1 MSVFTPKIKLAFVSS
16 QDKIEKW
23 SDPINDNFIILD
35 ALGAEILAAMTPY
48 GSLREAIEKNA
59 GTNVDATKIFFP
71 DGISLPDVADGIKR
85 PITSV
90 IQQLANNKM
99 SIFNP
104 TVGTGQ
110 MTLLAGNA
118 TTPSL
123 KFGDVFSVYIDTDKL
138 VLAKSGVKAVQV
150 TATGLEVEETQE
162 FVDKQVV
169 NFAFLRDKGLQA
181 HWAGAGLKF
190 TGSPTQYL
198 EVIGNNAK
206 AIRVDPTNGVEMF
219 WDTLSSDTL
228 VKLDKLMVIQDPVS
242 KQFKTVTKEQLFG
255 NVIKKNYQGQ
265 YDPVTGFVTGDP
277 LNTVLN
283 PAGPAVVDGEHKGN
297 VSYIISKNGV
307 FKGKNV
313 YAGQEVYW
321 NVEQSSWMLKA
332 EYVRLTSFTG
342 ANGTTYTGDYLAAF
356 GQYVAAMIQL
366 DPQGMQDVAPTSQ
379 SVQQGISDLASN
391 KFSKA
396 GGTLTGTVTA
406 RDIVLQTGYQITIPD
421 LPTVATDGTNKKYV
435 DDKFALKNGDSSLTF
450 QVSSPVANADAV
462 NLSYFNS
469 SLGTALNDYYT
480 KTVSDGRFAALAG
493 LSTQQFNV
501 AAPTTNNHAVTL
513 KFANDKYAL
522 KQGDNTLV
530 FKAAVPIADD
540 DVVTK
545 KYMEENVI
553 TGQSAGKGLKFTPN
567 AGQTPTLDVDIVQ
580 NRGLGFDTTDAAGKL
595 ILDYENLTQ
604 VPAIRSTDMVMIYD
618 SVSQDIIKISKNDF
632 LGTLAQSIRLR
643 GSWNPNTN
651 VVNGDL
657 LNETLVA
664 GQIAIQIYA
673 QASPYPKGSFVYYAP
688 VQPTWNLAN
697 SYLKGD
703 KVTKSGQDYIA
714 NDDIPANTP
723 FVEGTTGATWSS
735 IDLYA
740 TYKSQVVTT
749 AGPFNPTEWTK
760 VSYEGKGPVGLFGD
774 DTTGFAYSIQADKTG
789 YDLNDDG
796 VLVDM
801 LAGDQVVWTGSAWIL
816 VPDAQA
822 VKSVFGRTGVV
833 IAANGDYNA
842 GQITYT
848 RASGKKDIAGSQNT
862 VLLAL
867 NDLDDKKVSLS
878 LNQTIAG
885 NKTFSGSTSFNTAPK
900 VPQMPLTP
908 ANDDLVTKA
917 YVVAQLAAGDY
928 VTRTYTATGASPV
941 NWNLGGSL
949 VLLNDSDLQVTN
961 SGQIALIGSGQ
972 SFDTASTLS
981 ILNDSVLNIGT
992 TGTAVGFANI
1002 VHNKGTYNLK
1012 VDARINASGKINILY
1027 TPSDAD
1033 DAVPKGYVD
1042 NLVTTQ
1048 AANSYTKTEQDAK
1061 YYLLTG
1067 GDVNGWGS
1075 FKGDPLSGYA
1085 LTLYDTPGTART
1097 DMLTNDNDSFSIFN
1111 GSGKAVIQTEG
1122 LSVALGDQ
1130 SRKITLEGYS
1140 QMRRGGQINAGAHI
1154 TTTGTL
1160 NGASDYNAAFGSKVI
1175 GGQLKSGLWAHRV
1188 NPASLID
1195 GTSLGESVTMLAD
1208 NGGWSFTGN
1217 KVTFS
1222 TTDGAH
1228 CSIVPTA
1235 DTHLVNKKFL
1245 DGKLILDSGPADGKQ
1260 YVRKN
1265 GAWSEIIVP
1274 TPLYWSL
1281 PDLPQ
1286 KLKDIVGSAS
1296 SDNDATIQHFYAG
1309 LKVYGGTSGAAN
1321 MLEIMKGVR
1330 GGATSVV
1337 GAFRYSNSR
1346 IYLSSNEGFHLNAT
1360 TFQDVSAGTIMT
1372 ISGATGTNIQSSQV
1386 GGGVNINN
1394 FASTLVGTTNTVIT
1408 LKGGNGGTDKRLL
1421 KLQGDVTQGDLEFNP
1436 GTTLFDG
1443 LSGRQ
1448 IQLIPNGQATDALYH
1463 DMSNGRWNFRKT
1475 PRMATDALNVTPTQP
1490 EEFITKKHLD
1500 SVTESL
1506 VIAAGLEGQVYT
1518 MGATAWSGK
1527 FPQYMGAVKE
1537 VDSKNKIKIDDD
1549 VTNNAGKVLI
1559 QGSSELMGTSTSA
1572 KDIDVIIEGTGA
1584 EVYSE
1589 SRHIKIQN
1597 KSKLGSIQ
1605 VLGKDAVTIDTTGA
1619 ASFSGLNTEIKCTG
1633 SISASQALSLQS
1645 EYFYI
1650 KNKDDTAR
1658 FRISTETGSYYTNAS
1673 LPQITKGLMCFAPNA
1688 AQNPAW
1694 TCLGSPSFAG
1704 NLAWDE
1710 LNLVG
1715 LKANS
1720 SGISISAQPD
1730 FEWGDAQVP
1739 ESTRRANRTGKIEL
1753 VIPKL
1758 GTATANKGNNNGIFL
1773 TTQNTNGQISLDQ
1786 SGNGGFITLK
1796 AGLNTYSSMAHGT
1809 AASANNGIE
1818 VASGNYFRVKAAGD
1832 LNMSGNTGLQIGI
1845 SNGTSGWQGLY
1856 LSKTSAPNDCFRGFN
1871 PTQGSNIIVRPQQ
1884 STTYD
1889 GNCTQLGAPQAA
1901 QMRFAGL
1908 FVRGLDIGEGGSLTT
1923 TSAENGRGI
1932 AMVGATPKWAAAQ
1945 ASAVSDHYPRGG
1957 ILIGIRGDGAETSS
1971 DARRI
1976 QILNESNNGR
1986 IDIYAQPNVANGNT
2000 STINIIQGKGA
2011 SGSPNP
2017 GIRIAGS
2024 GLVEIASANSN
2035 VTVQAQAAGSSFAVN
2050 VGSEVQPQILVTKTT
2065 TTIRNLAFANV
2076 QATDKGN
2083 IGTLAPFGCD
2093 ITPGLFTGQQNRVAG
2108 YHATATSTAAGF
2120 APHSSVK
2127 YSHNGGAT
2135 GSYSWGVENIGA
2147 ASPGRFAFHHVSS
2160 DGANESK
2167 MTWDGQSNML
2177 VVKDIVTTGGL
2188 TVSGNLSANVANIGT
2203 GGFASTGP
2211 AIISNANPVVRLA
2224 PTSAKTAFLQN
2235 QGNAFQILR
2244 SAGNNGAT
2252 NDAGPN
2258 SRHPMVLNLDTGDV
2272 TFSGNITAYSDARLK
2287 KEVKDLGYGLDEI
2300 LKLRPVS
2307 FKRIGEDTDRTE
2319 MGFIAQEVREVMPEI
2334 VIEAQ
2339 DEEKTLTMTYDKM
2352 VAPLVKAIQEQQDM
2366 INKLMSRVEELEKGG
2381 V

>member
-228 VKLDKLMVIQDPVS
+228 VKLGNLMVIQDPVS

-255 NVIKKNYQGQ
+255 NVIKKNYQGK

-356 GQYVAAMIQL
+356 GQYVASMIQL

-501 AAPTTNNHAVTL
+501 AAPTTDNHAVTL

-580 NRGLGFDTTDAAGKL
+580 NRGLGFDTTDEAGKL

-664 GQIAIQIYA
+664 GQIAIQIYT
-673 QASPYPKGSFVYYAP
+673 QSSPYPKGSFVYYAP

-703 KVTKSGQDYIA
+703 KVTNSGQDYIA

-723 FVEGTTGATWSS
+723 FIEGTTGATWSS

-848 RASGKKDIAGSQNT
+848 RASDKKDIAGSQNT

-917 YVVAQLAAGDY
+917 YVVAALAAGDY

-949 VLLNDSDLQVTN
+949 VLLNNSDLQVTN
-961 SGQIALIGSGQ
+961 SGQIALIGSEQ

-1048 AANSYTKTEQDAK
+1048 AAKSYTKTEQDAK

-1075 FKGDPLSGYA
+1075 FKGNPLNGYA

-1296 SDNDATIQHFYAG
+1296 SDNDATTQHFYAG
-1309 LKVYGGTSGAAN
+1309 LKVYGGTSGGAN

-1330 GGATSVV
+1330 GGATSAV
-1337 GAFRYSNSR
+1337 GAFRYANSR
-1346 IYLSSNEGFHLNAT
+1346 IYLSSNEGFHFNAT
-1360 TFQDVSAGTIMT
+1360 TFQNVQAGTIMT

-1475 PRMATDALNVTPTQP
+1475 PRMASDALNVTPTQP

-1500 SVTESL
+1500 ATAASIRV
-1506 VIAAGLEGQVYT
+1506 AAGLEGQVYT
-1518 MGATAWSGK
+1518 MGASAWSGK
-1527 FPQYMGAVKE
+1527 FPQYLGAVKE
-1537 VDSKNKIKIDDD
+1537 ASAKNKIKIDDD
-1549 VTNNAGKVLI
+1549 TAGGKILI
-1559 QGSSELMGTSTSA
+1559 QATSIGASDSNTGKNIEMFIDGNGQESQFTSNNISIWNKSKFGNIILNTQGNNQDLLLEGAYTITQQAPEVRLYNNSNAIPMILRSKTFQFGFTGSSEAIRLDYNTAAYSSLAQVTHVVQFTGNSTDGNLWKTIGKPSVYWDELYTRGVASEHATGVTLSAIPNIEWSDTSVTTNQKRTNRNGVIKLYVPKVGTASA
-1572 KDIDVIIEGTGA
+1572 
-1584 EVYSE
+1584 
-1589 SRHIKIQN
+1589 
-1597 KSKLGSIQ
+1597 
-1605 VLGKDAVTIDTTGA
+1605 GA
-1619 ASFSGLNTEIKCTG
+1619 ARNNGIVLLTENDNGGIY
-1633 SISASQALSLQS
+1633 LQS
-1645 EYFYI
+1645 E
-1650 KNKDDTAR
+1650 
-1658 FRISTETGSYYTNAS
+1658 GSSGGNVTVQA
-1673 LPQITKGLMCFAPNA
+1673 GPNA
-1688 AQNPAW
+1688 YASIAAGQIAN
-1694 TCLGSPSFAG
+1694 AG
-1704 NLAWDE
+1704 NSITFAS
-1710 LNLVG
+1710 G
-1715 LKANS
+1715 GSFGIKAASNIDILS
-1720 SGISISAQPD
+1720 NANIALHIQNGAGSRSGIQ
-1730 FEWGDAQVP
+1730 
-1739 ESTRRANRTGKIEL
+1739 
-1753 VIPKL
+1753 
-1758 GTATANKGNNNGIFL
+1758 
-1773 TTQNTNGQISLDQ
+1773 
-1786 SGNGGFITLK
+1786 
-1796 AGLNTYSSMAHGT
+1796 
-1809 AASANNGIE
+1809 
-1818 VASGNYFRVKAAGD
+1818 
-1832 LNMSGNTGLQIGI
+1832 
-1845 SNGTSGWQGLY
+1845 

-1884 STTYD
+1884 PTTYD
-1889 GNCTQLGAPQAA
+1889 GNCTQLGAPQEA

-1923 TSAENGRGI
+1923 TDAENGRGI

-1945 ASAVSDHYPRGG
+1945 SSAVSDNYPRGG

-1976 QILNESNNGR
+1976 QVINESNNGR
-1986 IDIYAQPNVANGNT
+1986 IDIYAQPNIANGNN
-2000 STINIIQGKGA
+2000 STINIIQGKSAA
-2011 SGSPNP
+2011 SSPNA

-2024 GLVEIASANSN
+2024 SLVEIASANSN
-2035 VTVQAQAAGSSFAVN
+2035 VTIQAQAAGSSFAVN
-2050 VGSEVQPQILVTKTT
+2050 VGSEAQPQILVTKTT
-2065 TTIRNLAFANV
+2065 TTIRNLQLGNVAATLQGNTGNVASFSADVVGGAFAS
-2076 QATDKGN
+2076 QFARK
-2083 IGTLAPFGCD
+2083 A
-2093 ITPGLFTGQQNRVAG
+2093 A
-2108 YHATATSTAAGF
+2108 YHAEIVTTGSQY
-2120 APHSSVK
+2120 APHSTMR
-2127 YSHNGGAT
+2127 YSHNGSFAGQYSLGVLNTNTANPGQFVIHHIDSVGGNARQMTWSPSSGTLYSDVISTSSVTAT
-2135 GSYSWGVENIGA
+2135 GAISGLSLQA
-2147 ASPGRFAFHHVSS
+2147 
-2160 DGANESK
+2160 
-2167 MTWDGQSNML
+2167 
-2177 VVKDIVTTGGL
+2177 GG
-2188 TVSGNLSANVANIGT
+2188 SGIT
-2203 GGFASTGP
+2203 STGTVQINNSTP
-2211 AIISNANPVVRLA
+2211 TLWFQDTDHKSAAIHVNANLCY
-2224 PTSAKTAFLQN
+2224 
-2235 QGNAFQILR
+2235 ILR
-2244 SAGNNGAT
+2244 SAAANGNSWDT
-2252 NDAGPN
+2252 GPN
-2258 SRHPMVLNLDTGDV
+2258 GRHPMTLSLDTGDV
-2272 TFSGNITAYSDARLK
+2272 VFSGNVTAYSDIRLK
-2287 KEVKDLGYGLDEI
+2287 RDVQDLSYGLKEI
-2300 LKLRPVS
+2300 MKLRPIS
-2307 FKRIGEDTDRTE
+2307 YKRVGTDTDRLE
-2319 MGFIAQEVREVMPEI
+2319 VGFIAQEVRDVIPEI
-2334 VIEAQ
+2334 VHEQQ
-2339 DEEKTLTMTYDKM
+2339 DDQKTLTMSYDKM
-2352 VAPLVKAIQEQQDM
+2352 VAPLVRAIQEQQDM

>member
-228 VKLDKLMVIQDPVS
+228 VKLDNLMVIQDPVS
-242 KQFKTVTKEQLFG
+242 KQFKTVTKNQLFG
-255 NVIKKNYQGQ
+255 NVIKKNYQGK

-297 VSYIISKNGV
+297 VSYIISRNGV
-307 FKGKNV
+307 FNGKNV

-356 GQYVAAMIQL
+356 GQYVASMIQL

-480 KTVSDGRFAALAG
+480 KTVSDGRFAAMAG

-917 YVVAQLAAGDY
+917 YVVAKLAAGDY

-961 SGQIALIGSGQ
+961 SGQIALIGSEQ

-1002 VHNKGTYNLK
+1002 VHNKGAYNLK

-1075 FKGDPLSGYA
+1075 FKATATEQFGLQVKNQDGTGAIKFTCIGNTNGGMYSGDGNPIIRNLFGNIIVGNSLGSVDMEGFQIFK
-1085 LTLYDTPGTART
+1085 LGMSLYPGKI
-1097 DMLTNDNDSFSIFN
+1097 L
-1111 GSGKAVIQTEG
+1111 QTTSS
-1122 LSVALGDQ
+1122 LSVVGDTRIALQD
-1130 SRKITLEGYS
+1130 
-1140 QMRRGGQINAGAHI
+1140 
-1154 TTTGTL
+1154 
-1160 NGASDYNAAFGSKVI
+1160 KVI
-1175 GGQLKSGLWAHRV
+1175 GGKVYAGLWGHTLF
-1188 NPASLID
+1188 PD
-1195 GTSLGESVTMLAD
+1195 GTKTSSDLDETNSLLLNSNIWEIKGKRFV
-1208 NGGWSFTGN
+1208 
-1217 KVTFS
+1217 VS
-1222 TTDGAH
+1222 TTEGAH

-1286 KLKDIVGSAS
+1286 QLKDIVLDSAS
-1296 SDNDATIQHFYAG
+1296 SLVDTGQQHFYKTVSTYSGNISKNAIEVYTGNRTVPGQRVLEIRSGGANSGEIRAWAG
-1309 LKVYGGTSGAAN
+1309 LNILTSQVATGNLKLWSLNSASDIE
-1321 MLEIMKGVR
+1321 LVSTRDIFFEV
-1330 GGATSVV
+1330 GGASGDITLN
-1337 GAFRYSNSR
+1337 RSNGD
-1346 IYLSSNEGFHLNAT
+1346 I
-1360 TFQDVSAGTIMT
+1360 
-1372 ISGATGTNIQSSQV
+1372 
-1386 GGGVNINN
+1386 
-1394 FASTLVGTTNTVIT
+1394 VGTRNTNIT
-1408 LKGGNGGTDKRLL
+1408 LKGGNGGTDKRTFRLVSA
-1421 KLQGDVTQGDLEFNP
+1421 DVNSGQLT
-1436 GTTLFDG
+1436 FDPG
-1443 LSGRQ
+1443 LSRLDGSVSKQ
-1448 IQLIPNGQATDALYH
+1448 IQLIPNGDVASALYH
-1463 DMSNGRWNFRKT
+1463 DTGTTRWTFRKL
-1475 PRMATDALNVTPTQP
+1475 PRMATNALNVTPTQP

-1500 SVTESL
+1500 ATVASISV
-1506 VIAAGLEGQVYT
+1506 AAGLEGQVYT

-1527 FPQYMGAVKE
+1527 YPVYMGSVKE
-1537 VDSKNKIKIDDD
+1537 ASAKNKIKIDDD
-1549 VTNNAGKVLI
+1549 TAGGKILI
-1559 QGSSELMGTSTSA
+1559 QATSIGASDSNTGKNIEMFIDGNGQESQFTSNNISIWNES
-1572 KDIDVIIEGTGA
+1572 KFGDIT
-1584 EVYSE
+1584 
-1589 SRHIKIQN
+1589 
-1597 KSKLGSIQ
+1597 
-1605 VLGKDAVTIDTTGA
+1605 
-1619 ASFSGLNTEIKCTG
+1619 LNAQG
-1633 SISASQALSLQS
+1633 ASQDLMLSGANTITQQAQQIRLYS
-1645 EYFYI
+1645 
-1650 KNKDDTAR
+1650 N
-1658 FRISTETGSYYTNAS
+1658 SAS
-1673 LPQITKGLMCFAPNA
+1673 LPVMIRQNA
-1688 AQNPAW
+1688 VQFGQTLSSESVRFDYATYVTGGMPQL
-1694 TCLGSPSFAG
+1694 THMIEFAG
-1704 NLAWDE
+1704 TSSDGNLWKKIGTVATKWDE
-1710 LNLVG
+1710 LFVRGLESEHLTG
-1715 LKANS
+1715 ITLKAIPN
-1720 SGISISAQPD
+1720 I
-1730 FEWGDAQVP
+1730 EWSHQSVTADQKRLNRNGVIKLHVP
-1739 ESTRRANRTGKIEL
+1739 KVGS
-1753 VIPKL
+1753 
-1758 GTATANKGNNNGIFL
+1758 ATAAKGADNGIFL
-1773 TTQNTNGQISLDQ
+1773 RTDNDNGQINLLSKGTTGSITISAGQDDAADLNYNSPQ
-1786 SGNGGFITLK
+1786 RSGVALTVVSGNTTLLGSAGKMYIRGNGGITFEMNHTNNYGGFSLEK
-1796 AGLNTYSSMAHGT
+1796 VTSTQDNFNGSSPATG
-1809 AASANNGIE
+1809 ANLALIP
-1818 VASGNYFRVKAAGD
+1818 Y
-1832 LNMSGNTGLQIGI
+1832 MI
-1845 SNGTSGWQGLY
+1845 
-1856 LSKTSAPNDCFRGFN
+1856 
-1871 PTQGSNIIVRPQQ
+1871 
-1884 STTYD
+1884 STT
-1889 GNCTQLGAPQAA
+1889 NRVQLGIPTLSGA
-1901 QMRFAGL
+1901 FGGL
-1908 FVRGLDIGEGGSLTT
+1908 FVRGLHVGEG
-1923 TSAENGRGI
+1923 TSGLSVSGAASNRGI
-1932 AMVGATPKWAAAQ
+1932 AMVTATPSWR
-1945 ASAVSDHYPRGG
+1945 AVNSGTKDNYPNGG
-1957 ILIGIRGDGAETSS
+1957 ILIGVEGNGAETAS
-1971 DARRI
+1971 DARNV
-1976 QILNESNNGR
+1976 QIMNNSTKGR
-1986 IDIYAQPNVANGNT
+1986 IDLLAVPNVADGND

-2050 VGSEVQPQILVTKTT
+2050 VGSEAQPQILVTKTT
-2065 TTIRNLAFANV
+2065 TTIRNL
-2076 QATDKGN
+2076 
-2083 IGTLAPFGCD
+2083 
-2093 ITPGLFTGQQNRVAG
+2093 
-2108 YHATATSTAAGF
+2108 
-2120 APHSSVK
+2120 
-2127 YSHNGGAT
+2127 YS
-2135 GSYSWGVENIGA
+2135 GVI
-2147 ASPGRFAFHHVSS
+2147 
-2160 DGANESK
+2160 
-2167 MTWDGQSNML
+2167 
-2177 VVKDIVTTGGL
+2177 
-2188 TVSGNLSANVANIGT
+2188 
-2203 GGFASTGP
+2203 STGAVQINNSSP
-2211 AIISNANPVVRLA
+2211 TLWLQDTDHKSAAIHVNSNLCY
-2224 PTSAKTAFLQN
+2224 
-2235 QGNAFQILR
+2235 ILR
-2244 SAGNNGAT
+2244 SAAVNAT
-2252 NDAGPN
+2252 SWDSGPN
-2258 SRHPMVLNLDTGDV
+2258 GRHPMMLSLDTGDV
-2272 TFSGNITAYSDARLK
+2272 VFSGNVTAYSDIRLK
-2287 KEVKDLGYGLDEI
+2287 RDVQDLSYGLKEI
-2300 LKLRPVS
+2300 MKLRPIS
-2307 FKRIGEDTDRTE
+2307 YKRVGTDTDRRE
-2319 MGFIAQEVREVMPEI
+2319 VGFIAQEVRDVIPEI
-2334 VIEAQ
+2334 VHEQQ
-2339 DEEKTLTMTYDKM
+2339 DDQKTLTMSYDKM
-2352 VAPLVKAIQEQQDM
+2352 VAPLVRAIQEQQDM

>member
-150 TATGLEVEETQE
+150 TATGLEVEETQA

-219 WDTLSSDTL
+219 WDTLSSGTL
-228 VKLDKLMVIQDPVS
+228 VKLDNLMVIQDPVS

-255 NVIKKNYQGQ
+255 NVIKKNYQGK

-277 LNTVLN
+277 LNTGLN

-307 FKGKNV
+307 FNGKNV

-332 EYVRLTSFTG
+332 EYVRMTSFTG

-356 GQYVAAMIQL
+356 GQYVASMIQL

-379 SVQQGISDLASN
+379 SVQQGISDLASK

-501 AAPTTNNHAVTL
+501 AAPTTDNHAVTF

-530 FKAAVPIADD
+530 FKAAVPIAND

-664 GQIAIQIYA
+664 GQIAIQIYT

-703 KVTKSGQDYIA
+703 KVTNSGQDYIA

-917 YVVAQLAAGDY
+917 YVVAKLAAGDY

-961 SGQIALIGSGQ
+961 SGQIALIGSAQ

-1075 FKGDPLSGYA
+1075 FKGNPLSGYA

-1188 NPASLID
+1188 DPASLID

-1296 SDNDATIQHFYAG
+1296 SDNDATTQHFYAG

-1321 MLEIMKGVR
+1321 MLEIMKSVR

-1463 DMSNGRWNFRKT
+1463 DMSNGRWNFRKM

-1500 SVTESL
+1500 SVTASL
-1506 VIAAGLEGQVYT
+1506 VITAGLEGQVYT

-1527 FPQYMGAVKE
+1527 FPNMLVATTPATAT
-1537 VDSKNKIKIDDD
+1537 NFIKVDDD
-1549 VTNNAGKVLI
+1549 TAPNGKIAI
-1559 QGSSELMGTSTSA
+1559 QGSSAGDGQLAMKA
-1572 KDIDVIIEGTGA
+1572 KAIEILLSGTGA
-1584 EVYSE
+1584 ETAGNSKNIVIKNE
-1589 SRHIKIQN
+1589 SK
-1597 KSKLGSIQ
+1597 
-1605 VLGKDAVTIDTTGA
+1605 
-1619 ASFSGLNTEIKCTG
+1619 EG
-1633 SISASQALSLQS
+1633 SISLTGLAAVTQTAGTVNTLSGKG
-1645 EYFYI
+1645 I
-1650 KNKDDTAR
+1650 KIENTDVNYQMGIFTADKMYLGS
-1658 FRISTETGSYYTNAS
+1658 STEYLQLNPRVAYQNGGFSSLTSGKCILFSPTTAAGTYWSVLGRGGSSNGV
-1673 LPQITKGLMCFAPNA
+1673 L
-1688 AQNPAW
+1688 
-1694 TCLGSPSFAG
+1694 
-1704 NLAWDE
+1704 WDE
-1710 LNLVG
+1710 FGAVG
-1715 LKANS
+1715 LESNDVDGVK
-1720 SGISISAQPD
+1720 ITAQPTT
-1730 FEWGDAQVP
+1730 EWLDTSVTDP
-1739 ESTRRANRTGKIEL
+1739 VKRENRCGKIAL
-1753 VIPKL
+1753 TVPKL
-1758 GTATANKGNNNGIFL
+1758 GTATAVKGNNNGIFL

-1809 AASANNGIE
+1809 AASANSGIE

-2000 STINIIQGKGA
+2000 STINIIQGNGA

-2050 VGSEVQPQILVTKTT
+2050 VGSEATPQILVTKTT
-2065 TTIRNLAFANV
+2065 TTIRNLQLGNV
-2076 QATDKGN
+2076 AATLQGN
-2083 IGTLAPFGCD
+2083 TGNVASFSADVVG
-2093 ITPGLFTGQQNRVAG
+2093 GLFVSQFARKAA
-2108 YHATATSTAAGF
+2108 YHAEIVTTGSQY
-2120 APHSSVK
+2120 APHSTMR
-2127 YSHNGGAT
+2127 YSHNGSFAGQYSLGVLNTNTANPGQFVIHHIDSVGGNDRQMTWSPSSGTLYSDVISTSSVTAT
-2135 GSYSWGVENIGA
+2135 GAISGLSLQA
-2147 ASPGRFAFHHVSS
+2147 
-2160 DGANESK
+2160 
-2167 MTWDGQSNML
+2167 
-2177 VVKDIVTTGGL
+2177 GG
-2188 TVSGNLSANVANIGT
+2188 SGIT
-2203 GGFASTGP
+2203 STGTVQINNSTP
-2211 AIISNANPVVRLA
+2211 TLWFQDTDQKSAAIHVNANL
-2224 PTSAKTAFLQN
+2224 FY
-2235 QGNAFQILR
+2235 ILR
-2244 SAGNNGAT
+2244 SAAANGT
-2252 NDAGPN
+2252 SWDNGPN
-2258 SRHPMVLNLDTGDV
+2258 GRHPMTLSLDTGDV
-2272 TFSGNITAYSDARLK
+2272 VFSGNVTAYSDIRLK
-2287 KEVKDLGYGLDEI
+2287 RDVQDLSYGLKEI
-2300 LKLRPVS
+2300 MKLRPIS
-2307 FKRIGEDTDRTE
+2307 YKRVGTDTDRLE
-2319 MGFIAQEVREVMPEI
+2319 VGFIAQEVRDVIPEI
-2334 VIEAQ
+2334 VHEQQ
-2339 DEEKTLTMTYDKM
+2339 DDQKTLTMSYDKM
-2352 VAPLVKAIQEQQDM
+2352 VAPLVRAIQEQQDM

>member
-228 VKLDKLMVIQDPVS
+228 VKLDNLMVIQDPVS
-242 KQFKTVTKEQLFG
+242 KQFKTVTKNQLFG
-255 NVIKKNYQGQ
+255 NVIKKNYQGK

-356 GQYVAAMIQL
+356 GQYVASMIQL

-396 GGTLTGTVTA
+396 GGTLIGTVTA

-493 LSTQQFNV
+493 LPTQQFNV

-530 FKAAVPIADD
+530 FKAAVPIAND

-822 VKSVFGRTGVV
+822 VKSVFGRAGVV

-917 YVVAQLAAGDY
+917 YVVAALAAGDY

-961 SGQIALIGSGQ
+961 SGQIALIGSEQ

-1002 VHNKGTYNLK
+1002 VHNKGAYNLK

-1075 FKGDPLSGYA
+1075 FKATSSQSNSALFLKAIDGTDSIRFRTVSQIECGISGGDGKSFLTRLANDLYLGISG
-1085 LTLYDTPGTART
+1085 GTVDVRGRIKANANIIT
-1097 DMLTNDNDSFSIFN
+1097 STNGLFSTDSF
-1111 GSGKAVIQTEG
+1111 T
-1122 LSVALGDQ
+1122 SVAGD
-1130 SRKITLEGYS
+1130 SNIAMS
-1140 QMRRGGQINAGAHI
+1140 
-1154 TTTGTL
+1154 
-1160 NGASDYNAAFGSKVI
+1160 SKVI
-1175 GGQLKSGLWAHRV
+1175 GGKLYAGLWGHT
-1188 NPASLID
+1188 L
-1195 GTSLGESVTMLAD
+1195 SVVD
-1208 NGGWSFTGN
+1208 
-1217 KVTFS
+1217 S
-1222 TTDGAH
+1222 TTSANLLEANQFLINSDTWELKGKRFNISTTEGVH
-1228 CSIVPTA
+1228 CAVVPTE

-1296 SDNDATIQHFYAG
+1296 SDNDATTQHFYAG
-1309 LKVYGGTSGAAN
+1309 LKVYGGTSGGAN

-1330 GGATSVV
+1330 GGATSAV

-1360 TFQDVSAGTIMT
+1360 TFQNVSAGTIMT

-1408 LKGGNGGTDKRLL
+1408 LKGGNGGTDQRLL

-1475 PRMATDALNVTPTQP
+1475 PRMASDTLNVTPTQP

-1500 SVTESL
+1500 ATVASIRV
-1506 VIAAGLEGQVYT
+1506 AAELEGQVYT
-1518 MGATAWSGK
+1518 MGASAWSGK
-1527 FPQYMGAVKE
+1527 FPQYLGAVKE
-1537 VDSKNKIKIDDD
+1537 ADSVNRIKIDDD
-1549 VTNNAGKVLI
+1549 TAGGKILI
-1559 QGSSELMGTSTSA
+1559 LGSSARDGSFANSA
-1572 KDIDVIIEGTGA
+1572 KNIEIRIAGSGTETSGNA
-1584 EVYSE
+1584 RSI
-1589 SRHIKIQN
+1589 SLIN
-1597 KSKLGSIQ
+1597 GSK
-1605 VLGKDAVTIDTTGA
+1605 D
-1619 ASFSGLNTEIKCTG
+1619 G
-1633 SISASQALSLQS
+1633 SISLNSAGSISSTAASQHNMTAKNMTIQTTDPVAQMKLQS
-1645 EYFYI
+1645 AYDIQLGNDSQYLQL
-1650 KNKDDTAR
+1650 
-1658 FRISTETGSYYTNAS
+1658 NANLTWS
-1673 LPQITKGLMCFAPNA
+1673 NSDFSQIVNNAIALAPRDSG
-1688 AQNPAW
+1688 PTYW
-1694 TCLGSPSFAG
+1694 SILGKTSVSGTCL
-1704 NLAWDE
+1704 WDE
-1710 LNLVG
+1710 FGAVGIQSQHGAGVQINAVPAIEWSDASVSQWTKRVNRKGYISLN
-1715 LKANS
+1715 
-1720 SGISISAQPD
+1720 
-1730 FEWGDAQVP
+1730 
-1739 ESTRRANRTGKIEL
+1739 
-1753 VIPKL
+1753 IPNI
-1758 GTATANKGNNNGIFL
+1758 GSATAAKGNNNGIFL

-1796 AGLNTYSSMAHGT
+1796 AGPTTYSSMIHSTLANT
-1809 AASANNGIE
+1809 NNGIE

-1845 SNGTSGWQGLY
+1845 SNGASGWQGLY

-1884 STTYD
+1884 ATTYD

-1901 QMRFAGL
+1901 QLRFAGL

-1923 TSAENGRGI
+1923 TGAETGRGI
-1932 AMVGATPKWAAAQ
+1932 AIVGATPKWAAAQ
-1945 ASAVSDHYPRGG
+1945 ISSVSDHYPRGG

-2024 GLVEIASANSN
+2024 GIVEIASANSN

-2050 VGSEVQPQILVTKTT
+2050 VGSEAQPQILVTKTT
-2065 TTIRNLAFANV
+2065 TTIRNLQLGNV
-2076 QATDKGN
+2076 AATLQGN
-2083 IGTLAPFGCD
+2083 TGATAPFNTTVVGG
-2093 ITPGLFTGQQNRVAG
+2093 TFLSQYGRAG
-2108 YHATATSTAAGF
+2108 AFHAASDTSGSQW
-2120 APHSSVK
+2120 APHSTQTYV
-2127 YSHNGGAT
+2127 HNAGWSGI
-2135 GSYSWGVENIGA
+2135 YSWGVLNVNA
-2147 ASPGRFAFHHVSS
+2147 ASAGQWCVHHVNQA
-2160 DGANESK
+2160 GAQGGNRLS
-2167 MTWDGQSNML
+2167 WDG
-2177 VVKDIVTTGGL
+2177 TTGIL
-2188 TVSGNLSANVANIGT
+2188 DASGFTTAGNVAASGSLYGASAQIGT
-2203 GGFASTGP
+2203 SGIYSTGNININNQSP
-2211 AIISNANPVVRLA
+2211 TLWFQDTDQKSAAIHVNANLCY
-2224 PTSAKTAFLQN
+2224 
-2235 QGNAFQILR
+2235 ILR
-2244 SAGNNGAT
+2244 SAAANGT
-2252 NDAGPN
+2252 SWDTGPN
-2258 SRHPMVLNLDTGDV
+2258 GRHPMTLSLDTGDV
-2272 TFSGNITAYSDARLK
+2272 VFSGNVTAYSDIRLK
-2287 KEVKDLGYGLDEI
+2287 RDVQDLSYGLKEI
-2300 LKLRPVS
+2300 MKLRPIS
-2307 FKRIGEDTDRTE
+2307 YKRVGTDTDRLE
-2319 MGFIAQEVREVMPEI
+2319 VGFIAQEVRDVIPEI
-2334 VIEAQ
+2334 VHEQQ
-2339 DEEKTLTMTYDKM
+2339 DDQKTLTMSYDKM
-2352 VAPLVKAIQEQQDM
+2352 VAPLVRAIQEQQDM

>member
-59 GTNVDATKIFFP
+59 GTNVDATKILFP

-228 VKLDKLMVIQDPVS
+228 VKLDNLMVIQDPVS
-242 KQFKTVTKEQLFG
+242 KQFKTVTKNQLFG
-255 NVIKKNYQGQ
+255 NVIKKNYQGK

-356 GQYVAAMIQL
+356 GQYVASMIQL

-450 QVSSPVANADAV
+450 KVSSPVANADAV

-501 AAPTTNNHAVTL
+501 AAPTTDNHAVTL

-530 FKAAVPIADD
+530 FKAAVPIAND

-567 AGQTPTLDVDIVQ
+567 AGQTPTLDVDIVE
-580 NRGLGFDTTDAAGKL
+580 NRGLGFDTTDKAGKL
-595 ILDYENLTQ
+595 ILDYANLTQ

-618 SVSQDIIKISKNDF
+618 SVSQDILKISKNDF

-664 GQIAIQIYA
+664 GQIAIQIYT

-917 YVVAQLAAGDY
+917 YVVAALAAGNY

-961 SGQIALIGSGQ
+961 SGQIALIGSEQ

-1002 VHNKGTYNLK
+1002 VHNKGAYNLK

-1061 YYLLTG
+1061 YYLKTG
-1067 GDVNGWGS
+1067 GHVDGWGS
-1075 FKGDPLSGYA
+1075 FKATSSQSNSALFLKAIDGTDSIRFRTVSQIECGISGGDGQSFLTRLANDLYFGISG
-1085 LTLYDTPGTART
+1085 GTVDVRGRIKANANIIT
-1097 DMLTNDNDSFSIFN
+1097 STNGLFSTDSF
-1111 GSGKAVIQTEG
+1111 T
-1122 LSVALGDQ
+1122 SVAGD
-1130 SRKITLEGYS
+1130 SNIAMS
-1140 QMRRGGQINAGAHI
+1140 
-1154 TTTGTL
+1154 
-1160 NGASDYNAAFGSKVI
+1160 SKVI
-1175 GGQLKSGLWAHRV
+1175 GGKLYAGLWGHT
-1188 NPASLID
+1188 L
-1195 GTSLGESVTMLAD
+1195 SVVD
-1208 NGGWSFTGN
+1208 
-1217 KVTFS
+1217 S
-1222 TTDGAH
+1222 TTSANLLEANQFLINSDTWELKGKRFNISTTEGAH
-1228 CSIVPTA
+1228 CAVVPTE

-1296 SDNDATIQHFYAG
+1296 SDNDATTQHFYAG
-1309 LKVYGGTSGAAN
+1309 LKVYGGTSGGAN

-1330 GGATSVV
+1330 GGATSAV

-1360 TFQDVSAGTIMT
+1360 TFQNVSAGTIMT

-1408 LKGGNGGTDKRLL
+1408 LKGGNGGTDQRLL

-1500 SVTESL
+1500 SVTASL
-1506 VIAAGLEGQVYT
+1506 VIKAGLEGQVYT

-1527 FPQYMGAVKE
+1527 FPQYLGAVKE
-1537 VDSKNKIKIDDD
+1537 ADSVNRIKIDDD
-1549 VTNNAGKVLI
+1549 TAGGKILI
-1559 QGSSELMGTSTSA
+1559 LGSSARDGSFANSA
-1572 KDIDVIIEGTGA
+1572 KNIEIRIAGSGTETADNARSISLING
-1584 EVYSE
+1584 
-1589 SRHIKIQN
+1589 
-1597 KSKLGSIQ
+1597 SK
-1605 VLGKDAVTIDTTGA
+1605 D
-1619 ASFSGLNTEIKCTG
+1619 G
-1633 SISASQALSLQS
+1633 SISLNSAGSISSTAASWHNITAKSMTIQTTNPVAQMRLQS
-1645 EYFYI
+1645 AYDIQLGNDSQYLQLNANLTWSNSDFSYI
-1650 KNKDDTAR
+1650 VN
-1658 FRISTETGSYYTNAS
+1658 NAIA
-1673 LPQITKGLMCFAPNA
+1673 LAPRDSGPTYWSILGKTSA
-1688 AQNPAW
+1688 SG
-1694 TCLGSPSFAG
+1694 TCL
-1704 NLAWDE
+1704 WDE
-1710 LNLVG
+1710 FGAVG
-1715 LKANS
+1715 IQS
-1720 SGISISAQPD
+1720 QHGTGVQISAVPAT
-1730 FEWGDAQVP
+1730 EWSDASVSQW
-1739 ESTRRANRTGKIEL
+1739 TKRANRKGYISL
-1753 VIPKL
+1753 NIPDISS
-1758 GTATANKGNNNGIFL
+1758 ATAAKGNNNGIFL

-1786 SGNGGFITLK
+1786 RGSGGFITLK
-1796 AGLNTYSSMAHGT
+1796 AGLNTYSGMIHSTLANI
-1809 AASANNGIE
+1809 NNGIE
-1818 VASGNYFRVKAAGD
+1818 VAQDNYFRVRAAGE

-1923 TSAENGRGI
+1923 TNAENGRGI

-1945 ASAVSDHYPRGG
+1945 SSAVSDHYPRGG

-1976 QILNESNNGR
+1976 QVINESNNGR
-1986 IDIYAQPNVANGNT
+1986 IDIYAQPNIANGNN
-2000 STINIIQGKGA
+2000 STINIIQGKSAA
-2011 SGSPNP
+2011 SSPNA

-2024 GLVEIASANSN
+2024 SLVEIASVDSN
-2035 VTVQAQAAGSSFAVN
+2035 VTIQAQAAGSSFAVN
-2050 VGSEVQPQILVTKTT
+2050 VGSEAQPQILVTKTT
-2065 TTIRNLAFANV
+2065 TTIRNLQLGNVAATLQGNTGNVASFSANVVGGAFAS
-2076 QATDKGN
+2076 QFARK
-2083 IGTLAPFGCD
+2083 A
-2093 ITPGLFTGQQNRVAG
+2093 A
-2108 YHATATSTAAGF
+2108 YHAEIVTTGSQY
-2120 APHSSVK
+2120 APHSTMR
-2127 YSHNGGAT
+2127 YSHNGSFAGQYSLGVLNTNTANPGQFVIHHIDSVGGNARQMTWSPSSGTLYSDVISTSSVTAT
-2135 GSYSWGVENIGA
+2135 GAISGISLQAGGSGITSTGTVQINNSNPTLWLQDTDHKGA
-2147 ASPGRFAFHHVSS
+2147 AIHV
-2160 DGANESK
+2160 N
-2167 MTWDGQSNML
+2167 SN
-2177 VVKDIVTTGGL
+2177 TCY
-2188 TVSGNLSANVANIGT
+2188 
-2203 GGFASTGP
+2203 
-2211 AIISNANPVVRLA
+2211 
-2224 PTSAKTAFLQN
+2224 
-2235 QGNAFQILR
+2235 ILR
-2244 SAGNNGAT
+2244 SAAVNGT
-2252 NDAGPN
+2252 SWDNGPN
-2258 SRHPMVLNLDTGDV
+2258 DRFPMTLSLDTGDV
-2272 TFSGNITAYSDARLK
+2272 VFSGNVTAYSDIRLK
-2287 KEVKDLGYGLDEI
+2287 RDVQDLSYGLKEI
-2300 LKLRPVS
+2300 MKLRPIS
-2307 FKRIGEDTDRTE
+2307 YKRVGTDTDRLE
-2319 MGFIAQEVREVMPEI
+2319 VGFIAQEVRDVIPEI
-2334 VIEAQ
+2334 VHEQQ
-2339 DEEKTLTMTYDKM
+2339 DDQKTLTMSYDKM
-2352 VAPLVKAIQEQQDM
+2352 VAPLVRAIQEQQDM

>member
-206 AIRVDPTNGVEMF
+206 AIRVDQTNGVEMF

-255 NVIKKNYQGQ
+255 NVIKKNYQGK

-356 GQYVAAMIQL
+356 GQYIASMIQL

-501 AAPTTNNHAVTL
+501 AAPTTDNHAVTL

-530 FKAAVPIADD
+530 FKAAVPIAND

-643 GSWNPNTN
+643 GSWNPNAN

-664 GQIAIQIYA
+664 GQIAIQIYS

-703 KVTKSGQDYIA
+703 KVTNSGQDYIA

-878 LNQTIAG
+878 LSQTIAG

-917 YVVAQLAAGDY
+917 YVVAALAAGDY

-961 SGQIALIGSGQ
+961 SGQIALIGSEQ

-1002 VHNKGTYNLK
+1002 VHNKGAYNLK

-1048 AANSYTKTEQDAK
+1048 AENFYTKTEQDAK

-1245 DGKLILDSGPADGKQ
+1245 DGKLILDSGPADGKN

-1265 GAWSEIIVP
+1265 NAWSELVIP
-1274 TPLYWSL
+1274 APSYWSL

-1286 KLKDIVGSAS
+1286 QLKDIVLDSTSAANDSGAQKFYKQVSLFAKGAGQTALTVMSGDRSAPGNELFEFRAGTATDGEIRAKRGMLFACGTGGSGTLSLLQFDSAS
-1296 SDNDATIQHFYAG
+1296 QLSLKSYGRIELGLAGDGNRDITINQD
-1309 LKVYGGTSGAAN
+1309 YGGITGIKYTN
-1321 MLEIMKGVR
+1321 VVMKG
-1330 GGATSVV
+1330 G
-1337 GAFRYSNSR
+1337 
-1346 IYLSSNEGFHLNAT
+1346 
-1360 TFQDVSAGTIMT
+1360 
-1372 ISGATGTNIQSSQV
+1372 
-1386 GGGVNINN
+1386 
-1394 FASTLVGTTNTVIT
+1394 
-1408 LKGGNGGTDKRLL
+1408 KGGTDIRGF
-1421 KLQGDVTQGDLEFNP
+1421 KLASVDAGSTSLEFNP
-1436 GTTLFDG
+1436 GHTILDG
-1443 LSGRQ
+1443 SLGKQ
-1448 IQLIPNGQATDALYH
+1448 MQLIPESKPADAFYY
-1463 DMSNGRWNFRKT
+1463 DSVNTRWNFRKI
-1475 PRMATDALNVTPTQP
+1475 PRMATDALNVVPTQP

-1500 SVTESL
+1500 ATVASIRV
-1506 VIAAGLEGQVYT
+1506 AAELEGQVYT
-1518 MGATAWSGK
+1518 MGATSWAGK

-1537 VDSKNKIKIDDD
+1537 SSAINKIKIDDD
-1549 VTNNAGKVLI
+1549 IAGGKILI
-1559 QGSSELMGTSTSA
+1559 QGSSELMGTAMTA
-1572 KDIDVIIEGTGA
+1572 KNMEMILEGTGVETFA
-1584 EVYSE
+1584 Q
-1589 SRHIKIQN
+1589 SRNIKIQN
-1597 KSKLGSIQ
+1597 KSKFGKLEI
-1605 VLGKDAVTIDTTGA
+1605 LGKNILSVKTDGT
-1619 ASFSGLNTEIKCTG
+1619 ASFYGSNIDISCTG
-1633 SISASQALSLQS
+1633 SAASSQALGLYSDQIYLANKAGTVSMNVQQVPYS
-1645 EYFYI
+1645 E
-1650 KNKDDTAR
+1650 AL
-1658 FRISTETGSYYTNAS
+1658 
-1673 LPQITKGLMCFAPNA
+1673 LPSITDKLMAFAPNSQTPSA
-1688 AQNPAW
+1688 LM
-1694 TCLGSPSFAG
+1694 CLGKPQFAG
-1704 NLAWDE
+1704 AIAWDM
-1710 LNLVG
+1710 LNVVG
-1715 LKANS
+1715 IVADSN
-1720 SGISISAQPD
+1720 GVQVTATPD
-1730 FEWGDAQVP
+1730 TEWGDASVDENTKRRNRCGVIKLTVP
-1739 ESTRRANRTGKIEL
+1739 A
-1753 VIPKL
+1753 L
-1758 GTATANKGNNNGIFL
+1758 GSAVANKGNNNGIFL
-1773 TTQNTNGQISLDQ
+1773 KTENQKGQISLD
-1786 SGNGGFITLK
+1786 SAGSGGFITLK
-1796 AGLNTYSSMAHGT
+1796 SGPNAYSSIAHST
-1809 AASANNGIE
+1809 AANANNGIE
-1818 VASGNYFRVKAAGD
+1818 VAQGNYFRVRAAGD
-1832 LNMSGNTGLQIGI
+1832 LNLSGNTVLQINI

-1856 LSKTSAPNDCFRGFN
+1856 LDKTSAPNDCFRGFN

-1901 QMRFAGL
+1901 QLRFAGL

-2050 VGSEVQPQILVTKTT
+2050 VGSEATPQILVTKTT
-2065 TTIRNLAFANV
+2065 TTIRKLYSDIISTSSVAATGEISGLSL
-2076 QATDKGN
+2076 QAGGN
-2083 IGTLAPFGCD
+2083 GI
-2093 ITPGLFTGQQNRVAG
+2093 
-2108 YHATATSTAAGF
+2108 TSTGAVQINN
-2120 APHSSVK
+2120 SSPTLWLQDTDHK
-2127 YSHNGGAT
+2127 
-2135 GSYSWGVENIGA
+2135 GA
-2147 ASPGRFAFHHVSS
+2147 AIHV
-2160 DGANESK
+2160 N
-2167 MTWDGQSNML
+2167 SNL
-2177 VVKDIVTTGGL
+2177 CY
-2188 TVSGNLSANVANIGT
+2188 
-2203 GGFASTGP
+2203 
-2211 AIISNANPVVRLA
+2211 
-2224 PTSAKTAFLQN
+2224 
-2235 QGNAFQILR
+2235 ILR
-2244 SAGNNGAT
+2244 SAAVNAT
-2252 NDAGPN
+2252 SWDSGPN
-2258 SRHPMVLNLDTGDV
+2258 GRHPMVLSLDTGDV
-2272 TFSGNITAYSDARLK
+2272 VFSGNVTAYSDIRLK
-2287 KEVKDLGYGLDEI
+2287 RDVQDLSYGLKEI
-2300 LKLRPVS
+2300 MKLRPIS
-2307 FKRIGEDTDRTE
+2307 YKRVGTDTDRLE
-2319 MGFIAQEVREVMPEI
+2319 VGFIAQEVRDVIPEI
-2334 VIEAQ
+2334 VHEQQ
-2339 DEEKTLTMTYDKM
+2339 DDQKTLTMSYAKM
-2352 VAPLVKAIQEQQDM
+2352 VAPLVRAIQEQQDM
-2366 INKLMSRVEELEKGG
+2366 IEKLMKEIEKLKGG

>member
-228 VKLDKLMVIQDPVS
+228 VKLDNLMVIQDPVS
-242 KQFKTVTKEQLFG
+242 KQFKTVTKNQLFG
-255 NVIKKNYQGQ
+255 NVIKKNYQGK

-356 GQYVAAMIQL
+356 GQYVASMIQL

-396 GGTLTGTVTA
+396 GGTLMGTVTA

-501 AAPTTNNHAVTL
+501 AAPTTDNHAVTL

-530 FKAAVPIADD
+530 FKAAVPIAND

-917 YVVAQLAAGDY
+917 YVVAKLAAGDY

-961 SGQIALIGSGQ
+961 SGQIALIGSEQ

-992 TGTAVGFANI
+992 TGTAVGFENI
-1002 VHNKGTYNLK
+1002 VHNKGAYNLK

-1309 LKVYGGTSGAAN
+1309 LKVYGGTSGGAN

-1330 GGATSVV
+1330 GGATSAV

-1360 TFQDVSAGTIMT
+1360 TFQNVSAGTIMT

-1500 SVTESL
+1500 SVTGSL
-1506 VIAAGLEGQVYT
+1506 GVAAGLEGQVYT
-1518 MGATAWSGK
+1518 MGASAWSGK
-1527 FPQYMGAVKE
+1527 FPQYMGVVKE
-1537 VDSKNKIKIDDD
+1537 ASAINKIKIDED
-1549 VTNNAGKVLI
+1549 ASGGQILI
-1559 QGSSELMGTSTSA
+1559 QGSSAGDGTKANSQKFLNIKIDGTGTEQAVNSRSIYITNNSGAGGIILATKDAGLFDLTTGRLTANLNGTSENIIKAALS
-1572 KDIDVIIEGTGA
+1572 DVN
-1584 EVYSE
+1584 
-1589 SRHIKIQN
+1589 IQ
-1597 KSKLGSIQ
+1597 SKRLILGSGNDEVSI
-1605 VLGKDAVTIDTTGA
+1605 VVDRTLTG
-1619 ASFSGLNTEIKCTG
+1619 FT
-1633 SISASQALSLQS
+1633 LS
-1645 EYFYI
+1645 
-1650 KNKDDTAR
+1650 D
-1658 FRISTETGSYYTNAS
+1658 
-1673 LPQITKGLMCFAPNA
+1673 LPQIDKYQAISPRTQWDSKTYTSLGKAGYMGTCFWDEFYCNGIISQHTTTSQGVKIQTYAGAEWQTIATESNKRQRRAGGILLEIDHSLTPTAVATTANDANSIKLDNKTQYGAVMATARGANGQFFIQGGTNSAMQA
-1688 AQNPAW
+1688 AQAAS
-1694 TCLGSPSFAG
+1694 TSGTQQTIIST
-1704 NLAWDE
+1704 
-1710 LNLVG
+1710 G
-1715 LKANS
+1715 LLRLHSTSSVNMS
-1720 SGISISAQPD
+1720 GHSGISFIMQNETEYAGFGMSKITNAADNYNGELP
-1730 FEWGDAQVP
+1730 
-1739 ESTRRANRTGKIEL
+1739 TTGKNLML
-1753 VIPKL
+1753 VP
-1758 GTATANKGNNNGIFL
+1758 
-1773 TTQNTNGQISLDQ
+1773 TTVDMRRSIQIG
-1786 SGNGGFITLK
+1786 SGNG
-1796 AGLNTYSSMAHGT
+1796 
-1809 AASANNGIE
+1809 
-1818 VASGNYFRVKAAGD
+1818 
-1832 LNMSGNTGLQIGI
+1832 
-1845 SNGTSGWQGLY
+1845 
-1856 LSKTSAPNDCFRGFN
+1856 
-1871 PTQGSNIIVRPQQ
+1871 
-1884 STTYD
+1884 
-1889 GNCTQLGAPQAA
+1889 A

-1923 TSAENGRGI
+1923 TGAETGRGI
-1932 AMVGATPKWAAAQ
+1932 AIVGATPKWAAAQ

-2035 VTVQAQAAGSSFAVN
+2035 VTVQAQAEGSSFAVN
-2050 VGSEVQPQILVTKTT
+2050 VGSEATPQILVTKTT
-2065 TTIRNLAFANV
+2065 TTIRNLALANV

-2135 GSYSWGVENIGA
+2135 GSYSWGVENMGA

-2160 DGANESK
+2160 DGSNESK

-2188 TVSGNLSANVANIGT
+2188 TVSGNLSANVVNIGT

-2352 VAPLVKAIQEQQDM
+2352 VAPLVKAIQEQQVM
-2366 INKLMSRVEELEKGG
+2366 IEKLMKKIEILEGG

>member
-169 NFAFLRDKGLQA
+169 NFAFLRDNGLQA

-228 VKLDKLMVIQDPVS
+228 VKLDNLMVIQDPVS
-242 KQFKTVTKEQLFG
+242 KQFKTVTKNQLFG
-255 NVIKKNYQGQ
+255 NVIKKNYQGK

-356 GQYVAAMIQL
+356 GQYVASMIQL

-480 KTVSDGRFAALAG
+480 KTVSDGRFATLAG

-664 GQIAIQIYA
+664 GQIAIQIYT

-688 VQPTWNLAN
+688 VQPAWNLAN

-703 KVTKSGQDYIA
+703 KVTNSGQDYIA

-917 YVVAQLAAGDY
+917 YVVAKLAAGDY

-961 SGQIALIGSGQ
+961 SGQIALIGSEQ

-1002 VHNKGTYNLK
+1002 VHNKGAYNLK

-1085 LTLYDTPGTART
+1085 LTLYDKPGTART

-1296 SDNDATIQHFYAG
+1296 SDNDATTQHFYAG
-1309 LKVYGGTSGAAN
+1309 LKVYGGTSGGAN

-1330 GGATSVV
+1330 GGATSAV

-1360 TFQDVSAGTIMT
+1360 TFQNVSAGTIMT

-1394 FASTLVGTTNTVIT
+1394 FATTLVGTTNTVIT

-1500 SVTESL
+1500 SVTGSL
-1506 VIAAGLEGQVYT
+1506 VITAGLEGQVYT

-1527 FPQYMGAVKE
+1527 FPNMLVATTPATAT
-1537 VDSKNKIKIDDD
+1537 NFIKVDDD
-1549 VTNNAGKVLI
+1549 TAPNGKIAI
-1559 QGSSELMGTSTSA
+1559 QGSSAGDGQLAMKA
-1572 KDIDVIIEGTGA
+1572 KAIEILLSGTGA
-1584 EVYSE
+1584 ETAGNSKNIVIKNE
-1589 SRHIKIQN
+1589 SK
-1597 KSKLGSIQ
+1597 
-1605 VLGKDAVTIDTTGA
+1605 
-1619 ASFSGLNTEIKCTG
+1619 EG
-1633 SISASQALSLQS
+1633 SISLTGLAAVTQTAGTVNTLSGKG
-1645 EYFYI
+1645 I
-1650 KNKDDTAR
+1650 KIENTDFNYQMRIFTADKMYLGS
-1658 FRISTETGSYYTNAS
+1658 STEYLQLNPRVAYQNGSFSS
-1673 LPQITKGLMCFAPNA
+1673 LTSGKCILFAPTTA
-1688 AQNPAW
+1688 AGTYW
-1694 TCLGSPSFAG
+1694 SVLGRGGESNG
-1704 NLAWDE
+1704 VLWDE
-1710 LNLVG
+1710 FGAVG
-1715 LKANS
+1715 LESNDVDGVK
-1720 SGISISAQPD
+1720 ITAQPTT
-1730 FEWGDAQVP
+1730 EWLDASVTDP
-1739 ESTRRANRTGKIEL
+1739 VKRVNRCGTIAL
-1753 VIPKL
+1753 TVPKL
-1758 GTATANKGNNNGIFL
+1758 GTATAVKGNNNGIFL

-1809 AASANNGIE
+1809 VASANNGIE
-1818 VASGNYFRVKAAGD
+1818 VASGNYFRVRAAGD

-1845 SNGTSGWQGLY
+1845 SNGASGWQGLY

-1923 TSAENGRGI
+1923 TNAENGRGI

-1945 ASAVSDHYPRGG
+1945 ASAFSDHYPRGG

-1976 QILNESNNGR
+1976 QVINESNNGR
-1986 IDIYAQPNVANGNT
+1986 IDIYAQPNIANGNN
-2000 STINIIQGKGA
+2000 STINIIQGNGA

-2050 VGSEVQPQILVTKTT
+2050 VGSEAQPQILVTKTT
-2065 TTIRNLAFANV
+2065 TTIRNLYSDV
-2076 QATDKGN
+2076 ISTSS
-2083 IGTLAPFGCD
+2083 
-2093 ITPGLFTGQQNRVAG
+2093 V
-2108 YHATATSTAAGF
+2108 TATGAISGLSLQAG
-2120 APHSSVK
+2120 
-2127 YSHNGGAT
+2127 
-2135 GSYSWGVENIGA
+2135 GSGI
-2147 ASPGRFAFHHVSS
+2147 
-2160 DGANESK
+2160 
-2167 MTWDGQSNML
+2167 T
-2177 VVKDIVTTGGL
+2177 
-2188 TVSGNLSANVANIGT
+2188 
-2203 GGFASTGP
+2203 STGTVQINNSTP
-2211 AIISNANPVVRLA
+2211 TLWFQDTDQKSAAIHVNANLCY
-2224 PTSAKTAFLQN
+2224 
-2235 QGNAFQILR
+2235 ILR
-2244 SAGNNGAT
+2244 SAAANGT
-2252 NDAGPN
+2252 SWDTGPN
-2258 SRHPMVLNLDTGDV
+2258 GRHPMTLSLDTGDV
-2272 TFSGNITAYSDARLK
+2272 VFSGNVTAYSDIRLK
-2287 KEVKDLGYGLDEI
+2287 RDVQDLSYGLKEI
-2300 LKLRPVS
+2300 MKLRPIS
-2307 FKRIGEDTDRTE
+2307 YKRVGTDTDRLE
-2319 MGFIAQEVREVMPEI
+2319 VGFIAQEVRDVIPEI
-2334 VIEAQ
+2334 VHEQQ
-2339 DEEKTLTMTYDKM
+2339 DDQKTLTMSYDKM
-2352 VAPLVKAIQEQQDM
+2352 VAPLVRAIQEQQDM